1 MQPYDGGIGEVKEP
15 LKSAGYWKPYIQY
28 IHCQYI
34 GWDLNKIFPVSKGS
48 LQFYPKRLTP
58 LTTCKSFFFMWA
70 CAINFCHKDL
80 QSFEKLYKRLLHQK
94 KTSLTGFNMIYFPF
108 HPCPPCAEVLQIQE
122 QAEELHHVENVAGV
136 SKDHQIKVHWEA
148 ICFLCIFV
156 CGLVN
161 TLHNAAVVISYIM
174 PSTADL
180 IM

>member
-1 MQPYDGGIGEVKEP
+1 
-15 LKSAGYWKPYIQY
+15 
-28 IHCQYI
+28 
-34 GWDLNKIFPVSKGS
+34 
-48 LQFYPKRLTP
+48 
-58 LTTCKSFFFMWA
+58 
-70 CAINFCHKDL
+70 
-80 QSFEKLYKRLLHQK
+80 
-94 KTSLTGFNMIYFPF
+94 MIYFPF